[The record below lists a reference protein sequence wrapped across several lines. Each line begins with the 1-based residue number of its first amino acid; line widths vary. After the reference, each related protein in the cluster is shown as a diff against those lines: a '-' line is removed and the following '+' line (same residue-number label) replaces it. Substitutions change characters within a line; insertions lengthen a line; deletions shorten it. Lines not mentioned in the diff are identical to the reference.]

1 MIQVLT
7 SGNGFIRQRV
17 LHGCRIFACLTVA
30 WVTTGWSSGIGS
42 GLFAQDGDPATTKV
56 PTSVVPPKAGV
67 GTRPASAVYPLDGV
81 VDAAGKV
88 WIVDRN
94 APGVWSFSDG
104 NLELAI
110 VGEKQ
115 FRKKLNAA
123 RCIAISGSGEFA
135 VGDPATREVYRRT
148 GSGEL
153 QGSVSG
159 LIGIPMD
166 LAFASDGTLYI
177 ADVER
182 RVVWKQS
189 TPNDKPVVFANVN
202 PRGLFV
208 DSKDRLWVVSQDE
221 KPLLRLDS
229 AGNAEVIVGERLFD
243 FPHQVV
249 VDSKGTAWVTDGYK
263 KGLWKIVEN
272 EKPVLYFTG
281 EPLQNPVGLFLVE
294 DAPVVVDPHAQA
306 VFRFKDGKPELWF
319 RIEKK

>member
-1 MIQVLT
+1 MMGREMNPFLT
-7 SGNGFIRQRV
+7 SSVGFTLQQV
-17 LHGCRIFACLTVA
+17 FYPCRFIVFGMIA
-30 WVTTGWSSGIGS
+30 WSWAMAS
-42 GLFAQDGDPATTKV
+42 GLSAQDGTAAAAMVKPG
-56 PTSVVPPKAGV
+56 S
-67 GTRPASAVYPLDGV
+67 GTRPASSVYPLDGV
-81 VDAAGKV
+81 VDSEGKV

-94 APGVWSFSDG
+94 APGVWSYADG
-104 NLELAI
+104 KLELAI
-110 VGEKQ
+110 AGEKQ

-123 RCIAISGSGEFA
+123 RCIAFSASGELA

-153 QGSVSG
+153 QPSVSG

-166 LAFASDGTLYI
+166 LAYASDGTLYI

-182 RVVWKQS
+182 RVVWKQTTAS
-189 TPNDKPVVFANVN
+189 DKPVVFANVN

-208 DSKDRLWVVSQDE
+208 DVKDRLWVVSQDE

-229 AGNAEVIVGERLFD
+229 AGNVEVIVGERLFD

-263 KGLWKIVEN
+263 KGVWRIAEG
-272 EKPVLYFTG
+272 EKPVLYFSG

-306 VFRFKDGKPELWF
+306 VFRFQDGKPELWF

>member
-7 SGNGFIRQRV
+7 NGNGFNRQRV
-17 LHGCRIFACLTVA
+17 LYGCRVLACLTVA
-30 WVTTGWSSGIGS
+30 WVTTGWSGGIGS
-42 GLFAQDGDPATTKV
+42 RLFAQDGDPATTKG
-56 PTSVVPPKAGV
+56 PASVVPPKAGV

-104 NLELAI
+104 NLEFAI

-123 RCIAISGSGEFA
+123 RCIAISASGELA

-189 TPNDKPVVFANVN
+189 TPTEKPVVFANVN

-229 AGNAEVIVGERLFD
+229 AGNVEVIVEERLFD

-249 VDSKGTAWVTDGYK
+249 VDSQGTAWVTDGYK
-263 KGLWKIVEN
+263 KGLWKVVEN
-272 EKPVLYFTG
+272 EKPVLYFSG

-306 VFRFKDGKPELWF
+306 VFRFKDGTPELWF

>member
-1 MIQVLT
+1 MGWGMNQFLT
-7 SGNGFIRQRV
+7 
-17 LHGCRIFACLTVA
+17 C
-30 WVTTGWSSGIGS
+30 GS
-42 GLFAQDGDPATTKV
+42 GFTLWRVIPHHRMIASVMIAWCWAMASGLDAQEGGAAAATVK
-56 PTSVVPPKAGV
+56 SGS
-67 GTRPASAVYPLDGV
+67 GTRPASSVYPLDGV
-81 VDAAGKV
+81 VDAEGKV

-94 APGVWSFSDG
+94 APGVWSYSDG
-104 NLELAI
+104 NLEMAI

-123 RCIAISGSGEFA
+123 RCIAYSSTGELA
-135 VGDPATREVYRRT
+135 IGDPATREVYRRM
-148 GSGEL
+148 GAGEL
-153 QGSVSG
+153 QASVSG

-182 RVVWKQS
+182 RVVWKQATAS
-189 TPNDKPVVFANVN
+189 DKPVVFANVN

-208 DSKDRLWVVSQDE
+208 DAKDRLWVVSQDE

-229 AGNAEVIVGERLFD
+229 AGNVEVIVGERLFD

-263 KGLWKIVEN
+263 KGIWRIAEG
-272 EKPVLYFTG
+272 EKPELFFSG

-306 VFRFKDGKPELWF
+306 VFRFRDSKPELWF